1 MYSGLHAGHRVV
13 TIRYPDWAIYG
24 KAMQTLA
31 GNSAYQKHLTET
43 AAVLHLEGR
52 TVLAGLDV

>member
-1 MYSGLHAGHRVV
+1 V
-13 TIRYPDWAIYG
+13 TIRYPDRATCG

-31 GNSAYQKHLTET
+31 GDSAYQKHLTET